1 MFAMNLFL
9 TEMFAQFDKANR
21 SVLVSELV
29 ILGLIKLVARFSTDG
44 FCLSEKLCARNE
56 PNLE

>member
-9 TEMFAQFDKANR
+9 TEIFAQFDKANR
-21 SVLVSELV
+21 SVLVSESV
-29 ILGLIKLVARFSTDG
+29 ILGLIKLLARFSTDG
-44 FCLSEKLCARNE
+44 FCLSEKLCAPNE

>member
-29 ILGLIKLVARFSTDG
+29 MWGLIKLVARFSTYG
-44 FCLSEKLCARNE
+44 FYLSE
-56 PNLE
+56 